1 MSVIVDKDFRWSGVE
16 YDYNT
21 QYSCRDSGCDEEG
34 ICRCGT
40 IYDEVITSVNVGD
53 VVGEIYA
60 AYFDN
65 SLSTERNNKLNSILN
80 GISKEIDLYTIDRI
94 VRHHKIFDTN
104 LWDIHVTGGYYGQEI
119 DMVTLDPGVARQIE
133 RDLEIAF
140 SIEDLSGRIEFLIG
154 LEYGHLLP
162 ELEGCSYEVIEID
175 RDKIIFGSE
184 GHYQK
189 VKEKKLDHYLDTKYM
204 GIRGIVLKRERKAG
218 DQWRLIDGYHRCS
231 ASRKDKVKVLR
242 AFK

>member
-1 MSVIVDKDFRWSGVE
+1 MSVIVDKNFRWVVDC
-16 YDYNT
+16 DYNT
-21 QYSCRDSGCDEEG
+21 QYSCRESGCDSEG

-40 IYDEVITSVNVGD
+40 IYDEVITNVD
-53 VVGEIYA
+53 VDVIVGEIYA
-60 AYFDN
+60 TYFDN

-104 LWDIHVTGGYYGQEI
+104 VWEIHVTGGYYGQEV
-119 DMVTLDPGVARQIE
+119 DMITLDTRVATKIE
-133 RDLEIAF
+133 TDLDIAF
-140 SIEDLSGRIEFLIG
+140 SIDDLSTRIEFLIR

-162 ELEGCSYEVIEID
+162 ELEGCSYELIQIE
-175 RDKIIFGSE
+175 RDNIIFGSE

-189 VKEKKLDHYLDTKYM
+189 VKEKKLDHYLDPKYM

-231 ASRKDKVKVLR
+231 ASRRDKIKVLR